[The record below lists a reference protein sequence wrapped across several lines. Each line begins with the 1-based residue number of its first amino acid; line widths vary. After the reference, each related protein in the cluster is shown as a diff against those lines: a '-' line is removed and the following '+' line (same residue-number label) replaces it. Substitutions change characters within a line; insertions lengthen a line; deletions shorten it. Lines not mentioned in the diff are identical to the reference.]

1 MLIVLLAIHVVAHV
15 FNVEF
20 FIMSWREKDHL
31 FTKLNQL
38 EDGEN
43 STYLNPIRLGENAVS
58 LF

>member
-1 MLIVLLAIHVVAHV
+1 MLIVWLAIHVVAHV
-15 FNVEF
+15 FNVEL
-20 FIMSWREKDHL
+20 FIMSWREKDNL